1 MYQVF
6 RDIDVHFCVPQKGIW
21 LRSKETKSFL
31 LLRSCVALA
40 NSQHGNNTNNCVGS
54 RDITKLNFTFYSSP
68 PVQIIF
74 TKGIRSYI
82 LTGKTAIQRFHLMEK
97 RLNSLGYHTRDLS

>member
-1 MYQVF
+1 MHQVF
-6 RDIDVHFCVPQKGIW
+6 RDIDVHFCATEKGIG
-21 LRSKETKSFL
+21 LCSKETKSFL

-40 NSQHGNNTNNCVGS
+40 NSQHANNTNNCVGS
-54 RDITKLNFTFYSSP
+54 RDITNLSFTFYSSP

-74 TKGIRSYI
+74 TKGIPSYI

-97 RLNSLGYHTRDLS
+97 KLNSFGYHTRDLS